1 MPGVQYFSPSWQCP
15 TLPGCLPIHSCVTL
29 LLPRDLTQPSL
40 KLSAHLLSTQDSECS
55 YSSHPSTSQDENSY
69 LMLALKVEWC
79 HGSYSCWLNSLDM
92 VLCFLSR
99 LFSKAVGCFLRQG
112 MDRRIV
118 TDSRSWTLS
127 VKRHETHHV
136 ILEVEDWQ
144 ECSCFGKLVINNPG
158 ISIREIL
165 RAGTDA

>member
-1 MPGVQYFSPSWQCP
+1 MSYPARAFAHPFLALDKS
-15 TLPGCLPIHSCVTL
+15 TVTL
-29 LLPRDLTQPSL
+29 LLPRDPPQPSL
-40 KLSAHLLSTQDSECS
+40 KLSAHLLSMQDSEGS

-79 HGSYSCWLNSLDM
+79 CGSYSCWLHSLAM

-99 LFSKAVGCFLRQG
+99 LFSKYQAVGCFLWQG
-112 MDRRIV
+112 MGRRIV

-127 VKRHETHHV
+127 VKRQETYHV
-136 ILEVEDWQ
+136 TLEVEDWQ

-165 RAGTDA
+165 RAGADA